1 MYHTEYSLD
10 KGWASMN
17 FTYYLPANIV
27 FGFGKANQVGELVKP
42 YGKKAVIVTGKSSA
56 RKSLFYDRVRPH

>member
-1 MYHTEYSLD
+1 
-10 KGWASMN
+10 MN